1 MSLSLSG
8 VQLFVTPWTAARQA
22 SLSFTV
28 SRSFRK
34 LKCVE
39 LVIPS
44 NHLCLC
50 WLFAFCLKSFPV
62 SGSLPVG
69 QLFASGNQSIGASA
83 AVLPMNI
90 QDWLPLGLTGLISLQ
105 SKGLSSLLQHHSSK
119 ASSFWL
125 WAFFYDP
132 THTSI
137 HDYWKNLSLTIRS
150 FISKVI
156 SLLYNRFVIAFLLSS
171 RYL

>member
-28 SRSFRK
+28 SRSFCK
-34 LKCVE
+34 LKCIE

-90 QDWLPLGLTGLISLQ
+90 QDWLPLGLTRLISLQ
-105 SKGLSSLLQHHSSK
+105 SKGLSSLLQDQNSK
-119 ASSFWL
+119 ASVL
-125 WAFFYDP
+125 WCSAFFM
-132 THTSI
+132 I
-137 HDYWKNLSLTIRS
+137 QLSH
-150 FISKVI
+150 
-156 SLLYNRFVIAFLLSS
+156 LYMTTGKTLAWLYVPLSAK
-171 RYL
+171 